1 MEVLRIVRQSSQG
14 LLVTHCADIQYL
26 FLIARVNLAVIYTG
40 VYFVQLVSV
49 CFGHSA
55 CFWVAIV
62 LNMSVKVTLWLHD
75 YLYRFIWS
83 CY

>member
-1 MEVLRIVRQSSQG
+1 MEVLRIVRHSSQG

-26 FLIARVNLAVIYTG
+26 FLIAMMNLAVIYTG

-49 CFGHSA
+49 CFGHSS
-55 CFWVAIV
+55 CFWIAIV
-62 LNMSVKVTLWLHD
+62 LNMSAIATLWLHD
-75 YLYRFIWS
+75 YLCTHFFS